1 VPAVHHRWARYLGR
15 AATGVLF
22 VIGGALVHVTNLVTG
37 VDYTGFADPAHFWW
51 VTQAWHAVVA
61 PHQVLFIGLLA
72 VFECAAG
79 ILVGV
84 VAAALDDPQ
93 LRAGDTGGERG
104 LMLGREQEVVAS
116 GQDQRRYPDLPEPVH
131 DGPTVEQF
139 ATGEDEGLW
148 SHLRVPFAMRQLTDH
163 GHLGMAVV

>member
-1 VPAVHHRWARYLGR
+1 MGIGWQIVWVVCGVATVVAAVPAVHHRWARYLGR

-79 ILVGV
+79 ILVV
-84 VAAALDDPQ
+84 VGGRRTQLGYAAVIGFYLALWLFGWYETVWCIVLLPAMMLL
-93 LRAGDTGGERG
+93 LRAERQAVAIAPQIA
-104 LMLGREQEVVAS
+104 GRPA
-116 GQDQRRYPDLPEPVH
+116 
-131 DGPTVEQF
+131 
-139 ATGEDEGLW
+139 A
-148 SHLRVPFAMRQLTDH
+148 RV
-163 GHLGMAVV
+163 GS